1 MKPYDRRRQSGL
13 GMIEILVA
21 VLILSIGLLGLAAM
35 QVTSTKM
42 TTQAQQK
49 TQAILLAQDL
59 IERVRANRDNAA
71 DYDGLEVTD
80 ADSCETDF
88 NPDAGNV
95 EANDEAE
102 WTNGVRCLLGDG
114 QADVTV
120 NGSTVEVTLSWAMR
134 MDDDN
139 KSFIEGEDELT
150 MSARY

>member
-1 MKPYDRRRQSGL
+1 MRLSYRGGQSGL

-42 TTQAQQK
+42 TTQSQQK

-59 IERVRANRDNAA
+59 IERVRANRDDANA
-71 DYDGLEVTD
+71 YDGLTVTD

-88 NPDAGNV
+88 NPNAGNL

-102 WTNGVRCLLGDG
+102 WTNGVRCLLGNG
-114 QADVTV
+114 QADVAVDGDTV
-120 NGSTVEVTLSWAMR
+120 DVTISWEMR
-134 MDDDN
+134 MDEDN
-139 KSFIEGEDELT
+139 ESFIDDEDELT